1 MWILLTV
8 RVFNFLLMERR
19 QVILQEPLELLICSV
34 TQVSSITHL
43 FSSELLDALFSTWY
57 HQTGPANCSGT
68 LHLLSL
74 IFCVCITYL
83 CRLVAP

>member
-8 RVFNFLLMERR
+8 RVFNFLLMERW

-43 FSSELLDALFSTWY
+43 FSSELADALFSI
-57 HQTGPANCSGT
+57 PAIIKLALQIVVPHCT
-68 LHLLSL
+68 
-74 IFCVCITYL
+74 CC
-83 CRLVAP
+83 P